1 MICRFICFV
10 IWSTVVATKYKR
22 NKRYWV
28 TEQRKGYRE
37 FHYEFF
43 LLLFYFEL
51 FNLLPF
57 IKIQLKLKLDHAN
70 QNFFFEK
77 ECRINEER
85 YMKCCL
91 WQCYFVL
98 FLDDL
103 SWYCHSNAQFA
114 LSGWKRILHRFQYIH
129 LVISTLIWKSWNQM
143 KSNSSVVMVMN
154 PLSD

>member
-1 MICRFICFV
+1 MNTRMHTY
-10 IWSTVVATKYKR
+10 TVCTGITHTFRVSLRESGNKQITIDLPFHMLCNLIHCGSNKVQKKWEILGDRTAKR
-22 NKRYWV
+22 I
-28 TEQRKGYRE
+28 QRISLRV
-37 FHYEFF
+37 F

-91 WQCYFVL
+91 WQTML
-98 FLDDL
+98 F
-103 SWYCHSNAQFA
+103 CAIF
-114 LSGWKRILHRFQYIH
+114 GWFQ
-129 LVISTLIWKSWNQM
+129 LTL
-143 KSNSSVVMVMN
+143 
-154 PLSD
+154 P